1 MVQKKY
7 KIIIFGFLGLG
18 DMIMFSPCLKI
29 LRKGFPNSQIVL
41 VTIWK
46 VVDNLFNKSPYLDK
60 VIYFNFFKLSLSKKI
75 KFIRSLRKQKF
86 DISILPYPSFRRE
99 FNLASRMVGANNR
112 YSFDFHGGKWKELIF
127 LNNHLIP
134 ADKGIHNVENNFRL
148 MQALGLKI
156 DPDSSY
162 DLPIRVST
170 EFVET
175 FRKKNDVSSSDLLI
189 GIHPGSDIRGKD
201 RRLSI
206 EKFAALSDELTN
218 NYGAKVVVF
227 LGSHEIE
234 LKEELLR
241 FAKCKHIVVEGLELD
256 EVAQIISICNIFI
269 SGDSG
274 LMHLASAMKVP
285 CVTIYGPTN
294 PVYTQPRGIPHEIV
308 NLDLE
313 CSPCFFY
320 TEKHSL
326 KKPLIECK
334 IKDKFACIK
343 KIEMEDILEKVDRLI
358 QAVSPESTK

>member
-1 MVQKKY
+1 
-7 KIIIFGFLGLG
+7 
-18 DMIMFSPCLKI
+18 
-29 LRKGFPNSQIVL
+29 
-41 VTIWK
+41 
-46 VVDNLFNKSPYLDK
+46 
-60 VIYFNFFKLSLSKKI
+60 
-75 KFIRSLRKQKF
+75 
-86 DISILPYPSFRRE
+86 
-99 FNLASRMVGANNR
+99 
-112 YSFDFHGGKWKELIF
+112 
-127 LNNHLIP
+127 
-134 ADKGIHNVENNFRL
+134 

-313 CSPCFFY
+313 CSPCFFLHRK
-320 TEKHSL
+320 TFL
-326 KKPLIECK
+326 KKTI
-334 IKDKFACIK
+334 
-343 KIEMEDILEKVDRLI
+343 DRMQNKRQICLY
-358 QAVSPESTK
+358 